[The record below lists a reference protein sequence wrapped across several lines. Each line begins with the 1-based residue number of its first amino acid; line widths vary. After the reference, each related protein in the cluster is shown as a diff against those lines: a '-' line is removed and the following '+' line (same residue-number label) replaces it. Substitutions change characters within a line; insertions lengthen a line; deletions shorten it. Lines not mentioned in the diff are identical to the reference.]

1 MSQSSSSQQTGEKT
15 GEKTDETEK
24 KNDHSIWYEDDENLT
39 EQEKAQIEETFRSY
53 FEDNSDEDD

>member
-1 MSQSSSSQQTGEKT
+1 MSQSSSSQQT